1 MSGLGIQEPL
11 RPLAPVLAPSV
22 TVGSGIVRD
31 SARRFFAN
39 RLAVLGLVVVILIGL
54 VAIFAD
60 LLAPYPR
67 DLAVF
72 SEVLKPP
79 SATHPLGT
87 DSIGRDFLSRIIH
100 GARTS
105 MLVGLL
111 VPLLS
116 GLIGIPLGAL
126 AAWRGGWFDFVF
138 LRLVEIMTAIPSLI
152 IAVILVTI
160 LGSGLDK
167 LIFYF
172 ALVGWIPEARLARAQ
187 FVALRPR
194 EFVLSARAL
203 GASDWRLATQHILPN
218 AAGPMIVSLV
228 VAIPTAIFAEAGL
241 SVLGLGI
248 RDPIP
253 SWGKMI
259 AGGAGYIRSVPLLAI
274 IPTVLIGTTMLAYT
288 FVGDGLRDA
297 LDPSSKS

>member
-11 RPLAPVLAPSV
+11 RPVGVVPQGAISV
-22 TVGSGIVRD
+22 GPGMASQA
-31 SARRFFAN
+31 ARRFFKN
-39 RLAVLGLVVVILIGL
+39 RLAVVGLVVVVIIGL
-54 VAIFAD
+54 AAIFAD
-60 LLAPYPR
+60 VLAPYPR

-72 SEVLKPP
+72 SETLDPP
-79 SATHPLGT
+79 SAAHPLGT
-87 DSIGRDFLSRIIH
+87 DAIGRDFLSRVLH

-111 VPLLS
+111 VPLFS

-126 AAWRGGWFDFVF
+126 AAWRGGWFDFLF
-138 LRLVEIMTAIPSLI
+138 LRVVEIMTAIPSLI

-172 ALVGWIPEARLARAQ
+172 VLTGWIPEARLARAQ

-203 GASDWRLATQHILPN
+203 GASEWRLAFQHILPN
-218 AAGPMIVSLV
+218 AIGPMIVSLV
-228 VAIPTAIFAEAGL
+228 IAIPGAIFGEAGL

-259 AGGAGYIRSVPLLAI
+259 AGGAAYVRSVPLLAI

-297 LDPSSKS
+297 LDPNSKQ